1 MKRVG
6 LVALG
11 LACLVAGCVRT
22 SDGVPVAADLSTT
35 AASSAPSAPSAT
47 SQPTQGSDPS
57 AFGVVPTKRA
67 PVPPNTVACSQPIKP
82 GVRMAAQVKD
92 PQAPKITVDV
102 PEGWSMSAGSGD
114 IGGQLAGPDGMT
126 ATVTIAQTQLDP
138 AAAFKKYADDL
149 MEEAAV
155 SSVSVLPGQLCDYS
169 GQKLM
174 GAWSDT
180 PQNAVEFK
188 DRIAHVW
195 TNSGNDYLVSVHVQ
209 APTDTAGFDDA
220 ASVLTEDFEIVLP

>member
-6 LVALG
+6 WAALG

-22 SDGVPVAADLSTT
+22 SDGSPVAADLGTT
-35 AASSAPSAPSAT
+35 AASTAPSAT
-47 SQPTQGSDPS
+47 AQPTQGSDPS
-57 AFGVVPTKRA
+57 VFGVVPTKRA

-82 GVRMAAQVKD
+82 GVRMAAEVKD
-92 PQAPKITVDV
+92 PQAPKITVGV
-102 PEGWSMSAGSGD
+102 PDGWSMSAGSGD
-114 IGGQLAGPDGMT
+114 IGGQLSGPDGMS
-126 ATVTIAQTQLDP
+126 ATVTIGPTQLDP

-149 MEEAAV
+149 MKEAAV
-155 SSVSVLPGQLCDYS
+155 SSVSVLPGELCEFS

-180 PQNAVEFK
+180 PQNAVEFE
-188 DRIAHVW
+188 DRIIHVW
-195 TNSGNDYLVSVHVQ
+195 TNSGNDFLVSVHVQ
-209 APTDTAGFDDA
+209 APTGTSGFDDA

>member
-6 LVALG
+6 LAALG

-22 SDGVPVAADLSTT
+22 SDGVPVAAEQGTR
-35 AASSAPSAPSAT
+35 AASSAPSAT
-47 SQPTQGSDPS
+47 TQPTHESDPS
-57 AFGVVPTKRA
+57 AFGVVPTTRA

-82 GVRMAAQVKD
+82 GVRMAAQVTD
-92 PQAPKITVDV
+92 PQAPKITVGV

-114 IGGQLAGPDGMT
+114 IGGQLAGPEGMT

-138 AAAFKKYADDL
+138 AAAFKKYGDDL
-149 MEEAAV
+149 MEEAAI
-155 SSVSVLPGQLCDYS
+155 SSVSVLPGQLCGYS

>member
-6 LVALG
+6 WAAVG

-22 SDGVPVAADLSTT
+22 SDGAPVAADLGTT
-35 AASSAPSAPSAT
+35 AASSAPSVT
-47 SQPTQGSDPS
+47 VQPTQESDQS
-57 AFGVVPTKRA
+57 VFGVLPTKRT
-67 PVPPNTVACSQPIKP
+67 PVPPNTVACSQPITP
-82 GVRMAAQVKD
+82 SVRMTAQVSD
-92 PQAPKITVDV
+92 PHAPQVTVGV
-102 PEGWSMSAGSGD
+102 PDGWSMSAGSGD
-114 IGGQLAGPDGMT
+114 IGGQLAGPDGLT
-126 ATVTIAQTQLDP
+126 ATVTIAATQLDP

-180 PQNAVEFK
+180 PQNAVEFE
-188 DRIAHVW
+188 DRIVHVW
-195 TNSGNDYLVSVHVQ
+195 TNSGTDYLVAVHVQ
-209 APTDTAGFDDA
+209 APTGTAGFDDA
-220 ASVLTEDFEIVLP
+220 ASLLTEDFEIVLP

>member
-1 MKRVG
+1 MV
-6 LVALG
+6 
-11 LACLVAGCVRT
+11 
-22 SDGVPVAADLSTT
+22 GVPD
-35 AASSAPSAPSAT
+35 
-47 SQPTQGSDPS
+47 
-57 AFGVVPTKRA
+57 
-67 PVPPNTVACSQPIKP
+67 
-82 GVRMAAQVKD
+82 
-92 PQAPKITVDV
+92 
-102 PEGWSMSAGSGD
+102 GWSIRAARARQHGPVH
-114 IGGQLAGPDGMT
+114 GPDGMS
-126 ATVTIAQTQLDP
+126 ATVIIAPTQLDP

-155 SSVSVLPGQLCDYS
+155 SSVTVLPGELCEFS

-188 DRIAHVW
+188 DRIVHVW

>member
-6 LVALG
+6 LAAVG

-22 SDGVPVAADLSTT
+22 SDGAPVAADLGTT
-35 AASSAPSAPSAT
+35 AASSAPSAT
-47 SQPTQGSDPS
+47 VQPTQESDQS
-57 AFGVVPTKRA
+57 VFGVVPTKRA

-82 GVRMAAQVKD
+82 GVRMTAQVNA
-92 PQAPKITVDV
+92 PQAPRITVGV
-102 PEGWSMSAGSGD
+102 PDGWSTSAGSGD

-126 ATVTIAQTQLDP
+126 ATVTIAPTQLDP

-155 SSVSVLPGQLCDYS
+155 SSVSVLPGELCEYS

-180 PQNAVEFK
+180 PQNAVEFT
-188 DRIAHVW
+188 DRIVHVW
-195 TNSGNDYLVSVHVQ
+195 TNSGNDYLISVHVQ
-209 APTDTAGFDDA
+209 APTGTSGFDAA
-220 ASVLTEDFEIVLP
+220 ASALTEDFEIVLP

>member
-6 LVALG
+6 LAALG

-22 SDGVPVAADLSTT
+22 SDGAPVAADLGTT
-35 AASSAPSAPSAT
+35 ATSSAPSVTA
-47 SQPTQGSDPS
+47 QPTQESDQS
-57 AFGVVPTKRA
+57 VFGVVPTKRA

-82 GVRMAAQVKD
+82 SVRMTAQVND
-92 PQAPKITVDV
+92 PDAPRITVGV
-102 PEGWSMSAGSGD
+102 PDGWSMSAGSGD

-126 ATVTIAQTQLDP
+126 ATVTIASTQLDP

-155 SSVSVLPGQLCDYS
+155 SSVSVLPGQLCDFS

-180 PQNAVEFK
+180 PQNAVEFE

-209 APTDTAGFDDA
+209 APTGTSGFDDA

>member
-1 MKRVG
+1 MLRLG

-22 SDGVPVAADLSTT
+22 SDGAPVAADHLGTSVK
-35 AASSAPSAPSAT
+35 PSAPSAKI
-47 SQPTQGSDPS
+47 QPTQESDPS
-57 AFGVVPTKRA
+57 AFGVVPTTRA

-92 PQAPKITVDV
+92 PQAPKITVGV
-102 PEGWSMSAGSGD
+102 PDGWSMSAGSGD

-126 ATVTIAQTQLDP
+126 ATVTIAETQLDP

-149 MEEAAV
+149 MLEAAV
-155 SSVSVLPGQLCDYS
+155 SSVSVLPGQLCEFS

-180 PQNAVEFK
+180 PQNAIEFK

-195 TNSGNDYLVSVHVQ
+195 TNSGNDYLVAVHVQ

>member
-6 LVALG
+6 LAALG
-11 LACLVAGCVRT
+11 LACVLAGCVRT
-22 SDGVPVAADLSTT
+22 SDGAPVAADLGAT
-35 AASSAPSAPSAT
+35 AASSAPSAT
-47 SQPTQGSDPS
+47 TQPTQESDQS
-57 AFGVVPTKRA
+57 VFGVVPTTRA

-82 GVRMAAQVKD
+82 GVRMAAEVKD
-92 PQAPKITVDV
+92 PQAPKITVGV
-102 PEGWSMSAGSGD
+102 PDGWSMSAGSGD
-114 IGGQLAGPDGMT
+114 IGGRLAGPDGMS
-126 ATVTIAQTQLDP
+126 ATLTIAPTQLDP

-155 SSVSVLPGQLCDYS
+155 SSVSVLPGELCGFS

-180 PQNAVEFK
+180 PQNAIEFE
-188 DRIAHVW
+188 DRIVHVW
-195 TNSGNDYLVSVHVQ
+195 TNSGNDYLVSVHVE
-209 APTDTAGFDDA
+209 APTGTTGFDDA

>member
-1 MKRVG
+1 MERVG

-11 LACLVAGCVRT
+11 VACLVAGCVRT
-22 SDGVPVAADLSTT
+22 SDGAPVAADLGTK
-35 AASSAPSAPSAT
+35 APSSAPSAAI
-47 SQPTQGSDPS
+47 QPTRPTQESDQPT
-57 AFGVVPTKRA
+57 FGVVPTKRA

-82 GVRMAAQVKD
+82 GVRMAAQVND
-92 PQAPKITVDV
+92 PHAPKITVGV

-114 IGGQLAGPDGMT
+114 IGGQLAGPDGMSST
-126 ATVTIAQTQLDP
+126 ITIAPTELDP

-155 SSVSVLPGQLCDYS
+155 STVSVLPGQLCEFS

-188 DRIAHVW
+188 DRIVHVW
-195 TNSGNDYLVSVHVQ
+195 TNSGNDYLVAVHVQ

-220 ASVLTEDFEIVLP
+220 ASVLTDDFEIVLP